1 MKIVFDQDTYVAST
15 WGHAD
20 SFEAGVPK
28 SVGHDFGVLCLQQ
41 GGKEIEE
48 SAVEAA
54 PVVEAPVEEAPVE
67 EAPVEEAPVIPEEL
81 TIAFD
86 DMTKAQLEEH
96 GRTIGIELDRRKTKA
111 TLIEELKAAL
121 N

>member
-1 MKIVFDQDTYVAST
+1 MKVVFDQDTYVAST

-41 GGKEIEE
+41 GAKEVEE
-48 SAVEAA
+48 GAVETA
-54 PVVEAPVEEAPVE
+54 PVVEEAPVE
-67 EAPVEEAPVIPEEL
+67 TAPVVEEAPAEEP
-81 TIAFD
+81 TVTFE
-86 DMTKAQLEEH
+86 DMTKVQLEEY

-111 TLIEELKAAL
+111 ALIEELKAAL

>member
-1 MKIVFDQDTYVAST
+1 MKVVFDKDTYVAST

-28 SVGHDFGVLCLQQ
+28 MVGKDFGVLCLQQ
-41 GGKEIEE
+41 GARELDDTEE
-48 SAVEAA
+48 VVVAEPVEA
-54 PVVEAPVEEAPVE
+54 APVEEAPVE
-67 EAPVEEAPVIPEEL
+67 EAPAEETAVDLES
-81 TIAFD
+81 
-86 DMTKAQLEEH
+86 MTKIQLEEY

-111 TLIEELKAAL
+111 SLIEELKAVI

>member
-1 MKIVFDQDTYVAST
+1 MKVVFDQDTYVAST

-41 GGKEIEE
+41 GAKEVEE
-48 SAVEAA
+48 GAVETA
-54 PVVEAPVEEAPVE
+54 PVIEEAPVE
-67 EAPVEEAPVIPEEL
+67 ETPVEETPVEE
-81 TIAFD
+81 TATEEPAVSFE
-86 DMTKAQLEEH
+86 DMTKVQLEEY
-96 GRTIGIELDRRKTKA
+96 GRTLGIELDRRKTKA
-111 TLIEELKAAL
+111 ALIEELKAAL

>member
-1 MKIVFDQDTYVAST
+1 MKVVFDQDTYVAST

-28 SVGHDFGVLCLQQ
+28 VVGKDFGVLCLQQ
-41 GGKEIEE
+41 GARELDDTEE
-48 SAVEAA
+48 VVVAEPVEGA
-54 PVVEAPVEEAPVE
+54 PVAEAPAEETAVDLE
-67 EAPVEEAPVIPEEL
+67 S
-81 TIAFD
+81 
-86 DMTKAQLEEH
+86 MTKIQLEEY

-111 TLIEELKAAL
+111 SLIEELKAVI

>member
-1 MKIVFDQDTYVAST
+1 MKVVFDQDTYVAST

-28 SVGHDFGVLCLQQ
+28 MVGKDFGVLCLQQ
-41 GGKEIEE
+41 GARELDDTEE
-48 SAVEAA
+48 VAVAEPVEA
-54 PVVEAPVEEAPVE
+54 APVEEAPAE
-67 EAPVEEAPVIPEEL
+67 ETAVDLES
-81 TIAFD
+81 
-86 DMTKAQLEEH
+86 MTKIQLEEY

-111 TLIEELKAAL
+111 SLIEELKAVI

>member
-1 MKIVFDQDTYVAST
+1 MKVVFDQDTYVAST

-41 GGKEIEE
+41 GAKEVEEGAVE
-48 SAVEAA
+48 SA
-54 PVVEAPVEEAPVE
+54 PVVEEAPVE
-67 EAPVEEAPVIPEEL
+67 EVPVEEAPAEEP
-81 TIAFD
+81 TVTFE
-86 DMTKAQLEEH
+86 DMTKVQLEEY

-111 TLIEELKAAL
+111 ALIEELKAAL

>member
-1 MKIVFDQDTYVAST
+1 MKVVFDQDTYVATT

-28 SVGHDFGVLCLQQ
+28 MVGKDFGVLCLQQ
-41 GGKEIEE
+41 GARELDDTEE
-48 SAVEAA
+48 VVVAEPVEA
-54 PVVEAPVEEAPVE
+54 APVEEAPVE
-67 EAPVEEAPVIPEEL
+67 EAPAEETTVDLES
-81 TIAFD
+81 
-86 DMTKAQLEEH
+86 MTKIQLEEY

-111 TLIEELKAAL
+111 SLIEELKAVI

>member
-1 MKIVFDQDTYVAST
+1 MKVVFDQDTYVAST

-28 SVGHDFGVLCLQQ
+28 MVGKDFGVLCLQQ
-41 GGKEIEE
+41 GARELDDTEE
-48 SAVEAA
+48 FVVAEPVEA
-54 PVVEAPVEEAPVE
+54 APVEEAPVE
-67 EAPVEEAPVIPEEL
+67 EAPAEETAVDLES
-81 TIAFD
+81 
-86 DMTKAQLEEH
+86 MTKIQLEEY

-111 TLIEELKAAL
+111 SLIEELKAVI

>member
-1 MKIVFDQDTYVAST
+1 MKVVFDQDTYVAST

-41 GGKEIEE
+41 GAKEVEE
-48 SAVEAA
+48 GAVETA
-54 PVVEAPVEEAPVE
+54 PVIEEAPVE
-67 EAPVEEAPVIPEEL
+67 ETPVEETATEEP
-81 TIAFD
+81 AGSFE
-86 DMTKAQLEEH
+86 DMTKVQLEEY
-96 GRTIGIELDRRKTKA
+96 GRTLGIELDRRKTKA
-111 TLIEELKAAL
+111 ALIEELKAAL

>member
-28 SVGHDFGVLCLQQ
+28 AVGHDFGVLCLQQ
-41 GGKEIEE
+41 GGKEVEE
-48 SAVEAA
+48 DAVKAS
-54 PVVEAPVEEAPVE
+54 PVVEEVPVDVPVEETTTE
-67 EAPVEEAPVIPEEL
+67 EP
-81 TIAFD
+81 TIVFE
-86 DMTKAQLEEH
+86 DMTKTQLEEH
-96 GRTIGIELDRRKTKA
+96 GRTLGIELDRRKTKA

>member
-1 MKIVFDQDTYVAST
+1 MKVVFDQDTYVAST

-28 SVGHDFGVLCLQQ
+28 MVGKDFGVLCLQQ
-41 GGKEIEE
+41 GARELDDTEE
-48 SAVEAA
+48 VVVAEPVEA
-54 PVVEAPVEEAPVE
+54 APVEEAPAE
-67 EAPVEEAPVIPEEL
+67 ETAVDLES
-81 TIAFD
+81 
-86 DMTKAQLEEH
+86 MTKIQLEEY

-111 TLIEELKAAL
+111 SLIEELKTVI

>member
-1 MKIVFDQDTYVAST
+1 MKVVFYQDTYVAST

-28 SVGHDFGVLCLQQ
+28 RVGKDFGVLCLQQ
-41 GGKEIEE
+41 GARELDDTEE
-48 SAVEAA
+48 VVVAEPVEA
-54 PVVEAPVEEAPVE
+54 APVEEAPAE
-67 EAPVEEAPVIPEEL
+67 ETAVDLES
-81 TIAFD
+81 
-86 DMTKAQLEEH
+86 MTKIQLEEY

-111 TLIEELKAAL
+111 SLIEELKAVI

>member
-67 EAPVEEAPVIPEEL
+67 EAPVIPEEL

>member
-1 MKIVFDQDTYVAST
+1 MKVVFDQDTYVAST

-28 SVGHDFGVLCLQQ
+28 MVGKDFGVLCLQQ
-41 GGKEIEE
+41 GARELDDTEE
-48 SAVEAA
+48 VVVAEPVEA
-54 PVVEAPVEEAPVE
+54 APVEEAPAE
-67 EAPVEEAPVIPEEL
+67 ETAVDLES
-81 TIAFD
+81 
-86 DMTKAQLEEH
+86 MTKIQLEEY

-111 TLIEELKAAL
+111 SLIEELKAVI

>member
-1 MKIVFDQDTYVAST
+1 MKVVFDQDTYVAST

-41 GGKEIEE
+41 GAKEVEE
-48 SAVEAA
+48 GAVETA
-54 PVVEAPVEEAPVE
+54 PVVEETPVEETSVE
-67 EAPVEEAPVIPEEL
+67 ETATEESTVSFE
-81 TIAFD
+81 
-86 DMTKAQLEEH
+86 DMTKVQLEEY
-96 GRTIGIELDRRKTKA
+96 GRTLGIELDRRKTKA
-111 TLIEELKAAL
+111 ALIEELKAAL

>member
-1 MKIVFDQDTYVAST
+1 MKVVFDQDTYVAST

-28 SVGHDFGVLCLQQ
+28 MVGKDFGVLCLQQ
-41 GGKEIEE
+41 GARELDDTEE
-48 SAVEAA
+48 VVVAEPVEA
-54 PVVEAPVEEAPVE
+54 APVEEAPAE
-67 EAPVEEAPVIPEEL
+67 ETAVDLESM
-81 TIAFD
+81 TII
-86 DMTKAQLEEH
+86 QLEEY

-111 TLIEELKAAL
+111 SLIEELKAVI

>member
-1 MKIVFDQDTYVAST
+1 MKVVFDQDTYVAST

-41 GGKEIEE
+41 GAKEVEE
-48 SAVEAA
+48 GAVETA
-54 PVVEAPVEEAPVE
+54 PVVEEAPAE
-67 EAPVEEAPVIPEEL
+67 EPTVTFE
-81 TIAFD
+81 
-86 DMTKAQLEEH
+86 DMTKVQLEEY

-111 TLIEELKAAL
+111 ALIEELKAAL

>member
-1 MKIVFDQDTYVAST
+1 MKVVFDQDTYVAST

-28 SVGHDFGVLCLQQ
+28 VVGKDFGVLCLQQ
-41 GGKEIEE
+41 GARELDDTEE
-48 SAVEAA
+48 VAVAEPVEA
-54 PVVEAPVEEAPVE
+54 APVEEAPAE
-67 EAPVEEAPVIPEEL
+67 ETTVDLES
-81 TIAFD
+81 
-86 DMTKAQLEEH
+86 MTKIQLEEY

-111 TLIEELKAAL
+111 NLIEELKAAI

>member
-1 MKIVFDQDTYVAST
+1 MKVVFDQDTYVAST

-41 GGKEIEE
+41 GAKEVEE
-48 SAVEAA
+48 GAVETA
-54 PVVEAPVEEAPVE
+54 PVVEEAPVE
-67 EAPVEEAPVIPEEL
+67 EAPVEEAPAEEP
-81 TIAFD
+81 TVTFE
-86 DMTKAQLEEH
+86 DMTKVQLEEY

-111 TLIEELKAAL
+111 ALIEELKAAL

>member
-1 MKIVFDQDTYVAST
+1 MKVVFDQDTYVAST

-28 SVGHDFGVLCLQQ
+28 MVGKDFGVLCLQQ
-41 GGKEIEE
+41 GARELDDTEE
-48 SAVEAA
+48 VVVAEPVEA
-54 PVVEAPVEEAPVE
+54 APVEEAPVE
-67 EAPVEEAPVIPEEL
+67 EAPAEETTVDLES
-81 TIAFD
+81 
-86 DMTKAQLEEH
+86 MTKIQLEEY

-111 TLIEELKAAL
+111 SLIEELKAVI

>member
-1 MKIVFDQDTYVAST
+1 MKVVFDQDTYVAST

-41 GGKEIEE
+41 GAKEVEE
-48 SAVEAA
+48 GAVETA
-54 PVVEAPVEEAPVE
+54 PVIEEAPVE
-67 EAPVEEAPVIPEEL
+67 ETPVEETATEEP
-81 TIAFD
+81 AVSFE
-86 DMTKAQLEEH
+86 DMTKVQLEEY
-96 GRTIGIELDRRKTKA
+96 GRTLGIELDRRKTKA
-111 TLIEELKAAL
+111 ALIEELKAAL

>member
-1 MKIVFDQDTYVAST
+1 MKVVFDQDTYVAST

-28 SVGHDFGVLCLQQ
+28 MVGKDFGVLCLQQ
-41 GGKEIEE
+41 GARELDDTEE
-48 SAVEAA
+48 
-54 PVVEAPVEEAPVE
+54 VVVAETVEEAPVE
-67 EAPVEEAPVIPEEL
+67 EAPVEEAPAEETAVDL
-81 TIAFD
+81 ES
-86 DMTKAQLEEH
+86 MTKIQLEEY

-111 TLIEELKAAL
+111 SLIEELKAVI

>member
-1 MKIVFDQDTYVAST
+1 MKVVFDQDTYVAST

-41 GGKEIEE
+41 GAKEVEE
-48 SAVEAA
+48 GAVETA
-54 PVVEAPVEEAPVE
+54 PVVEEAPVE
-67 EAPVEEAPVIPEEL
+67 EAPAEEPTVTFE
-81 TIAFD
+81 
-86 DMTKAQLEEH
+86 DMTKVQLEEY

-111 TLIEELKAAL
+111 ALIEELKAAL

>member
-1 MKIVFDQDTYVAST
+1 MKVVFDQDTYVAST

-41 GGKEIEE
+41 GAKEVEE
-48 SAVEAA
+48 GAVETA
-54 PVVEAPVEEAPVE
+54 PVVEEAPVE
-67 EAPVEEAPVIPEEL
+67 EVPVEEAPAEEP
-81 TIAFD
+81 TVTFE
-86 DMTKAQLEEH
+86 DMTKVQLEEY

-111 TLIEELKAAL
+111 ALIEELKAAL

>member
-1 MKIVFDQDTYVAST
+1 MKVVFDQDTYVAST

-28 SVGHDFGVLCLQQ
+28 MVGKDFGVLCLQQ
-41 GGKEIEE
+41 GARELDDTEE
-48 SAVEAA
+48 VVVADPVEA
-54 PVVEAPVEEAPVE
+54 APVEEAPVE
-67 EAPVEEAPVIPEEL
+67 EAPAEETAVDLES
-81 TIAFD
+81 
-86 DMTKAQLEEH
+86 MTKIQLEEY

-111 TLIEELKAAL
+111 SLIEELKAVI

>member
-1 MKIVFDQDTYVAST
+1 MKVVFDQDTYVAST

-28 SVGHDFGVLCLQQ
+28 AVGKDFGVLCLQQ
-41 GGKEIEE
+41 GAREVDGEE
-48 SAVEAA
+48 EVAA
-54 PVVEAPVEEAPVE
+54 PVVEETATEETSVDLE
-67 EAPVEEAPVIPEEL
+67 G
-81 TIAFD
+81 
-86 DMTKAQLEEH
+86 MTKVELEEY

-111 TLIEELKAAL
+111 ALIEELKATI

>member
-1 MKIVFDQDTYVAST
+1 MKVVFDQDTYVAST

-41 GGKEIEE
+41 GAKEVEE
-48 SAVEAA
+48 GAVETA
-54 PVVEAPVEEAPVE
+54 PVVEEAPVE
-67 EAPVEEAPVIPEEL
+67 ETPVEETATEEP
-81 TIAFD
+81 AVSFE
-86 DMTKAQLEEH
+86 DMTKVQLEEY
-96 GRTIGIELDRRKTKA
+96 GRTLGIELDRRKTKA
-111 TLIEELKAAL
+111 ALIEELKAAL

>member
-48 SAVEAA
+48 SAVETTS
-54 PVVEAPVEEAPVE
+54 VVEAPVE

>member
-1 MKIVFDQDTYVAST
+1 MKVVFDQDTYVAST

-28 SVGHDFGVLCLQQ
+28 MVGKDFGVLCLQQ
-41 GGKEIEE
+41 GARELDDTEE
-48 SAVEAA
+48 VVVAEPVEA
-54 PVVEAPVEEAPVE
+54 APVEEAPAE
-67 EAPVEEAPVIPEEL
+67 ETTVDLES
-81 TIAFD
+81 
-86 DMTKAQLEEH
+86 MTKIQLEEY

-111 TLIEELKAAL
+111 SLIEELKAVI